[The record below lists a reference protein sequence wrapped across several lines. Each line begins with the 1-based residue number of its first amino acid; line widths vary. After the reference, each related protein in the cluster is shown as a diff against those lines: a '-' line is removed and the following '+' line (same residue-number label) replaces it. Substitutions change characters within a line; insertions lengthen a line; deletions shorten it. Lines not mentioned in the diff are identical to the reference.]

1 MGTIRHPLAETRSN
15 GLPDITPPAPIRV
28 PYSNGPPNIIPP
40 TPLRVPR
47 SNAPPDVT
55 PPAPLRVPCVPS
67 ENLTF
72 SDVPELVDPQAF
84 RPSKSRPWHK
94 KSIIS
99 CMHKLFRR
107 PPPSPNP
114 TANEDDDQQNQ
125 PLLPSVCTRLGSEDI
140 SIVGD
145 HPARCGAFADV
156 WDGSLAGSRVV
167 IKSYRTYSTQARTV
181 RVHRY
186 LQAFSFTDLPSATE
200 TL

>member
-1 MGTIRHPLAETRSN
+1 
-15 GLPDITPPAPIRV
+15 
-28 PYSNGPPNIIPP
+28 
-40 TPLRVPR
+40 
-47 SNAPPDVT
+47 
-55 PPAPLRVPCVPS
+55 
-67 ENLTF
+67 
-72 SDVPELVDPQAF
+72 
-84 RPSKSRPWHK
+84 
-94 KSIIS
+94 
-99 CMHKLFRR
+99 MHKLFRR

-114 TANEDDDQQNQ
+114 TVNEDDDQQNQ

-186 LQAFSFTDLPSATE
+186 LQAFSFTDLPPATE
-200 TL
+200 TIRKRWHVPNFPIKTSSHSAPHTSPRSTRWLSSTTSWNTETLGNI